1 MTVADL
7 VFPWFMWIMGVS
19 LVFSMQNQLRNSV
32 PRSQL
37 VKNIIRRS
45 LILFFLGLVVNS
57 IGGHNNF
64 RTMRIPGRV
73 LKALKIFRISK
84 YVIYMIM

>member
-19 LVFSMQNQLRNSV
+19 LVLSMQNQLRNSV

-37 VKNIIRRS
+37 VKNVIRRS

-57 IGGHNNF
+57 IGGHNDF

-73 LKALKIFRISK
+73 LKSFRSFKIVK
-84 YVIYMIM
+84 